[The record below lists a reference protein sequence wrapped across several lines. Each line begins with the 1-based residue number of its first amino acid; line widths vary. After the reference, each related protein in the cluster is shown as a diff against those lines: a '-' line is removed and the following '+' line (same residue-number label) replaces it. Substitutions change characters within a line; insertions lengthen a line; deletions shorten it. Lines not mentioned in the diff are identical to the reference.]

1 LTEQTARGVKS
12 RAGFSLLE
20 MVISSTLLAVIL
32 MASFALIE
40 RNGHLSVSTLGIAAA
55 EQNAQRMLY
64 SLERELADARGAN
77 PKASVTADLMSG
89 QETSLAVDSTLG
101 FPPYGTLLLER
112 DTDDME
118 RLSYASLGP
127 NLLSFDGLERALACT
142 NNGDHFAGLELLW
155 DGLAEPI
162 ELQASPPAN
171 LFDGRVMEFDGI
183 YHFRGNGSGFS
194 YRVPVDPAGG
204 MDYLDGNS
212 IRWGAVVDGVPTET
226 GWYALIYQPQGEVS
240 EVDLRADIND
250 DGDQDDVFDV
260 GQIRR
265 LAWDTTDPGGPVD
278 DHGLGPSVVLQER
291 CGWGNDLDGDG
302 FEDPIFYWDRDRRI
316 LHLRLVIIGRAR
328 ADSPVI
334 RRVEASVFLRNDAED
349 S

>member
-1 LTEQTARGVKS
+1 
-12 RAGFSLLE
+12 
-20 MVISSTLLAVIL
+20 
-32 MASFALIE
+32 
-40 RNGHLSVSTLGIAAA
+40 
-55 EQNAQRMLY
+55 
-64 SLERELADARGAN
+64 
-77 PKASVTADLMSG
+77 
-89 QETSLAVDSTLG
+89 
-101 FPPYGTLLLER
+101 
-112 DTDDME
+112 
-118 RLSYASLGP
+118 
-127 NLLSFDGLERALACT
+127 
-142 NNGDHFAGLELLW
+142 
-155 DGLAEPI
+155 
-162 ELQASPPAN
+162 
-171 LFDGRVMEFDGI
+171 MEFDGI

-240 EVDLRADIND
+240 EVDLREDIND